1 MLHVCQHRE
10 ASSFLDRAEA
20 WLCSNEAEHNILLS
34 VAYLL
39 AANSGHFRPPFYFA
53 TVEDER
59 GVRGCAICPPPD
71 GLYLTPMPRAAVA
84 SIVEQLAD
92 SHGEIPEVIGPEDVA
107 TEFARCWQPQ
117 SWTLHS
123 RMWRY
128 TLRRALPA
136 RKPAPGA
143 LRHAV
148 PAESELLDRWASVYA
163 QEVGTKV
170 DVRAFFRRMV
180 EGRSLYV
187 WDDDGPRCAV
197 TVSGL
202 TKNGARIS
210 SVYTPADF
218 RRRGYA
224 ENAVAAVCRL
234 ILDGGRRFCVIT
246 ADVDD
251 PGPNIIYRRLGFE
264 RHEPFAQ
271 IHFA

>member
-10 ASSFLDRAEA
+10 ASSFLNRAEL
-20 WLCSNEAEHNILLS
+20 WLCSNEAEYNILLS

-39 AANSGHFRPPFYFA
+39 TGDGGHFRPPYYLA

-59 GVRGCAICPPPD
+59 GVCGCAVCAPPD

-84 SIVEQLAD
+84 SIAEQLAD
-92 SHGEIPEVIGPEDVA
+92 SHAGIPEVIGPEDVA

-117 SWTLHS
+117 GWRLHS

-128 TLRRALPA
+128 SLDRARPA
-136 RKPAPGA
+136 RKPAAGA
-143 LRHAV
+143 LRRAG
-148 PAESELLDRWASVYA
+148 PQDIELLDQWAPVYA

-170 DVRAFFRRMV
+170 DVGAFFRRMT
-180 EGRSLYV
+180 ERRSLYL
-187 WDDDGPRCAV
+187 WDDDGPRCEV

-210 SVYTPADF
+210 SVYTPAVF

-224 ENAVAAVCRL
+224 ESAVAAVCRL
-234 ILDGGRRFCVIT
+234 VLSDGRRFCVIT
-246 ADVDD
+246 ANVDD

-264 RHEPFAQ
+264 RHEAFAQ
-271 IHFA
+271 IHFE

>member
-1 MLHVCQHRE
+1 MLHVRPYPD
-10 ASSFLDRAEA
+10 ALSFLDRAEP
-20 WLCSNEAEHNILLS
+20 WLCSNEGEHNILLA

-39 AANSGHFRPPFYFA
+39 TQSGAPFRPPFYLA

-59 GVRGCAICPPPD
+59 GVCGCALCPPPD
-71 GLYLTPMPRAAVA
+71 GLYLTSMPLTAVA
-84 SIVEQLAD
+84 SIAEQLAD
-92 SHGEIPEVIGPEDVA
+92 SHPHIPEAIGPEDAV

-117 SWTLHS
+117 GWILHS

-128 TLRRALPA
+128 SLQRVLPP

-143 LRHAV
+143 LRR
-148 PAESELLDRWASVYA
+148 AESPEREFLDDWASAYA
-163 QEVGTKV
+163 DEVGTKV
-170 DVRAFFRRMV
+170 DVGAFFRRMV
-180 EGRSLYV
+180 DSRSMYL
-187 WDDDGPRCAV
+187 WDDGDPRCAV

-210 SVYTPADF
+210 SVYTPAAF

-234 ILDGGRRFCVIT
+234 ILDQGRRFCVIT

-251 PGPNIIYRRLGFE
+251 LGPNIIYRRLGFE
-264 RHEPFAQ
+264 RCEPFVQ
-271 IHFA
+271 IHFS